1 MKMRKYNISQIPVLR
16 DGELVGSLN
25 DSQVY
30 QLLVDNPALRDTPI
44 SKIMQKPFPVVLG
57 TTKLEEV
64 AKLINEQT
72 PAVIVERSNG
82 DKQILT
88 RQDVIASLA

>member
-1 MKMRKYNISQIPVLR
+1 
-16 DGELVGSLN
+16 LN

-44 SKIMQKPFPVVLG
+44 SKIMQKPFPVVQG
-57 TTKLEEV
+57 TAKLEEV

-72 PAVIVERSNG
+72 PAVIVERANG
-82 DKQILT
+82 DKKILT